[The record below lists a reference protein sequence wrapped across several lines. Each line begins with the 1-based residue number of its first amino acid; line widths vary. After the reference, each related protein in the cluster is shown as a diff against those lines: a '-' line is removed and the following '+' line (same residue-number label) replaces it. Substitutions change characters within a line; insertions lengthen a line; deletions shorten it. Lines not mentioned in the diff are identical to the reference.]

1 MKINSN
7 IITNNKFIFIY
18 LVFILL
24 FVLFSFNNENYTY
37 FKNELV
43 LVSILTVVSCILIYY
58 SFKKKLDLHKI
69 AFLIVLIFGVLL
81 VVLAPPMG
89 FPDEGTHFTR
99 AELITEGQLYPEA
112 TEKGYYVNDYYF
124 ALNTVYDGLTFLD
137 ADSFYSSIDD
147 SKDYWPVTTQTPF
160 YSYLLSA
167 LGILFTKVLDFPI
180 IFALWISRLFNLLF
194 YAVVFS
200 YLIKVTNDNF
210 KVPLLMLGTIPLL
223 MAQICSVSYDSF
235 ILTLSMVVIT
245 YLVKMYNEGLKNSYL
260 AIFFISCLLIS
271 LIKPPHILLG
281 LTIFIIPRK
290 ILIKNRKQVYAII
303 ASLIVL
309 FLAVILSYGGLI
321 NNIFTSQAVNV
332 VQTTSN
338 VSLQGQLNSV
348 LANPLICIDLLV
360 YIVKS
365 VPNLFI
371 TELTFFH
378 YGGFKGTKFLTILYF
393 LFFFAVSIFYCNKVN
408 LSKIKRIF
416 LAIIF
421 LVVYV
426 GFYAIQYLQW
436 TPIGLNVV
444 LGVQARY
451 FLPII
456 LLIPLIVN
464 LKENKLKIKDL
475 DSWIITLII
484 VFLSGLLILTISHY
498 Y

>member
-1 MKINSN
+1 
-7 IITNNKFIFIY
+7 
-18 LVFILL
+18 
-24 FVLFSFNNENYTY
+24 
-37 FKNELV
+37 
-43 LVSILTVVSCILIYY
+43 
-58 SFKKKLDLHKI
+58 
-69 AFLIVLIFGVLL
+69 
-81 VVLAPPMG
+81 
-89 FPDEGTHFTR
+89 
-99 AELITEGQLYPEA
+99 
-112 TEKGYYVNDYYF
+112 
-124 ALNTVYDGLTFLD
+124 
-137 ADSFYSSIDD
+137 
-147 SKDYWPVTTQTPF
+147 
-160 YSYLLSA
+160 
-167 LGILFTKVLDFPI
+167 
-180 IFALWISRLFNLLF
+180 
-194 YAVVFS
+194 
-200 YLIKVTNDNF
+200 
-210 KVPLLMLGTIPLL
+210 MLGTIPLL

-235 ILTLSMVVIT
+235 ILTLSMVVIS

-271 LIKPPHILLG
+271 LIKPPYILLG

-436 TPIGLNVV
+436 TPVGLNVV

-451 FLPII
+451 FLPVI
-456 LLIPLIVN
+456 LLIPLIIN